1 MGGGGGKVDLP
12 AQHQHIFNLIVN
24 ILSHHPRTGYMMAI

>member
-1 MGGGGGKVDLP
+1 MGGGGEVDLP
-12 AQHQHIFNLIVN
+12 AQHQHIFSLIVN